1 MLLAHY
7 DLICPRCGNLRSICS
22 DPNIDW
28 HPHESVC
35 WPSATAEWGMRR
47 LRKKHPDEKEVGGA
61 LHPLD
66 GVRVF
71 AADAPPEV
79 DPFA

>member
-1 MLLAHY
+1 M
-7 DLICPRCGNLRSICS
+7 CS
-22 DPNIDW
+22 DPDIDW

-35 WPSATAEWGMRR
+35 WPSATAEWGQRV
-47 LRKKHPDEKEVGGA
+47 LKEKYKDVKRESGGA

-71 AADAPPEV
+71 AATTPPED
-79 DPFA
+79 DPFS